1 MDKAKTNYDF
11 NDLLTIIDSLKQDAD
26 PDVLRNFAYELNMF
40 FRDVKCEGILYTNNT
55 DLDFFGVYVQPVLK
69 EKDVYPLLISDYTTT
84 IEKYYVELDSKLFN
98 PLLSLTNREILA
110 IILHDIG
117 SMINSSGPID
127 RAVKEID
134 LYLDTTNDVLR
145 TTDNVNYVAILTFGL
160 KDLLHKLTSIFT
172 ADLTSN
178 VAIDDFIMSCGFI
191 NELNSAISKLKKFGY
206 LNMFSEGGSPSAIIA
221 WTIRIYNDI
230 KGQRIRTIRLLR
242 KAASYTPVRLVKREM
257 NHMITALSRIDDSSI
272 LESVFDDVKMKYQ
285 SMTKKFTMSSIK
297 DIEEDY
303 YDYAV
308 TLQNVNDEDDALLLL
323 HRINS
328 RMSVIDGILNDDNPQ
343 ISDRERKAF
352 ADLYERYNKLRNDV
366 VAKKV
371 YKRNYRRIYVNYG
384 EDD

>member
-40 FRDVKCEGILYTNNT
+40 FRDVKCEGVLYTNNT

-69 EKDVYPLLISDYTTT
+69 EKDIYPLLVSDYTTT

-98 PLLSLTNREILA
+98 PVLGLTNREILA

-134 LYLDTTNDVLR
+134 LYLDMTNDVLR

-178 VAIDDFIMSCGFI
+178 IAIDDFIMSCGFI

-206 LNMFSEGGSPSAIIA
+206 LNMFSEGGSPSTIIA

-272 LESVFDDVKMKYQ
+272 LESVFDDVKLKYQ

-323 HRINS
+323 HKINS
-328 RMSVIDGILNDDNPQ
+328 RMSVIDGVLNDDNPQ
-343 ISDRERKAF
+343 ITDRERKAF
-352 ADLYERYNKLRNDV
+352 ADLYERYNQLRNEV

-384 EDD
+384 ED

>member
-40 FRDVKCEGILYTNNT
+40 FRDVKCEGVLYTNNT

-69 EKDVYPLLISDYTTT
+69 EKDIYPLLISDYTTT

-98 PLLSLTNREILA
+98 PLLGLTNREILA

-352 ADLYERYNKLRNDV
+352 ADLYERYNQLRNEV

-384 EDD
+384 ED

>member
-40 FRDVKCEGILYTNNT
+40 FRDVKCEGVLYTNNT

-69 EKDVYPLLISDYTTT
+69 DKDIYPLLVSDYTTT

-98 PLLSLTNREILA
+98 PVLGLTNREILA

-145 TTDNVNYVAILTFGL
+145 ITDNVNYVAILTFGL

-206 LNMFSEGGSPSAIIA
+206 LNMFSEGGSPSTIIA

-272 LESVFDDVKMKYQ
+272 LESVFDDVKLKYQ

-323 HRINS
+323 HKINS
-328 RMSVIDGILNDDNPQ
+328 RMSVIDGVLNDDNPQ
-343 ISDRERKAF
+343 ITDRERKAF
-352 ADLYERYNKLRNDV
+352 VDLYQRYNQLRNDV

-384 EDD
+384 ED

>member
-40 FRDVKCEGILYTNNT
+40 FRDVKCEGVLYTNNT

-98 PLLSLTNREILA
+98 PLLGLTNREILA

-285 SMTKKFTMSSIK
+285 RMTKKFTMSSIK

>member
-40 FRDVKCEGILYTNNT
+40 FRDVKCEGVLYTNNT

-98 PLLSLTNREILA
+98 PLLGLTNREILA

-303 YDYAV
+303 YDYAI

>member
-40 FRDVKCEGILYTNNT
+40 FRDVKCEGVLYTNNT

-69 EKDVYPLLISDYTTT
+69 EKDIYPLLVSDYTTT

-98 PLLSLTNREILA
+98 PLLGLTNREILA

-206 LNMFSEGGSPSAIIA
+206 LNMFSEGGSPSTIIA

-272 LESVFDDVKMKYQ
+272 LESVFDDVKLKYQ

-352 ADLYERYNKLRNDV
+352 ADLYERYNQLRNEV

-384 EDD
+384 ED

>member
-40 FRDVKCEGILYTNNT
+40 FRDVKCEGVLYTNNT
-55 DLDFFGVYVQPVLK
+55 YLYFFGVYVQPVLK
-69 EKDVYPLLISDYTTT
+69 EKDIYPLLVSDYTTT
-84 IEKYYVELDSKLFN
+84 IDKYYVELDSKLFN
-98 PLLSLTNREILA
+98 PVLGLTNREILA

-134 LYLDTTNDVLR
+134 LYLDMTNDVLR

>member
-40 FRDVKCEGILYTNNT
+40 FRDVKCEGVLYTNNT

-98 PLLSLTNREILA
+98 PLLGLTNREILA

-308 TLQNVNDEDDALLLL
+308 NLQNVNDEDDALLLL